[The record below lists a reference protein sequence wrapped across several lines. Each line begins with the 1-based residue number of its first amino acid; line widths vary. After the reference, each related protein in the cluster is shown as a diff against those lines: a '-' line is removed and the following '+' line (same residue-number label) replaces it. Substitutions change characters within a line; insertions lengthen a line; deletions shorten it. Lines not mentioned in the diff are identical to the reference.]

1 MYLIITSH
9 SHIISQSLHH
19 YSPVDVKVGK
29 MLIYGALLNCIDP
42 IVTIAACLS
51 SKSPFA
57 AFANDAAVAKAKQKV
72 FTDPDSDFMTY
83 CNVWDAYS
91 KAAEVSTS
99 EARRFC
105 NDNYLSFVALREISD
120 SRRQF
125 IELLCGIGFLYD
137 VGNGSRR
144 IDCTQLKKCKHNR
157 NAKKVEVVNAALCS
171 GLYPN
176 IAHLEQSPSLNISIY
191 HGKEQIYFHRN
202 SVHASK
208 KRFSSSENW
217 LVFHETFGTA
227 TRTSIS
233 TTAFVHPIALILFG
247 GSVVVKHTERT
258 VTIDEWMNITMAA
271 QTGCILR
278 ELRKKMNLLLQG
290 MIEGSAA
297 NDSALID
304 GIVNLLA

>member
-1 MYLIITSH
+1 
-9 SHIISQSLHH
+9 
-19 YSPVDVKVGK
+19 

-42 IVTIAACLS
+42 IVTIAVCLS

-99 EARRFC
+99 EARRLC
-105 NDNYLSFVALREISD
+105 NDNYLSFVALREISEA
-120 SRRQF
+120 RRQF
-125 IELLCGIGFLYD
+125 IELLIGIGFLND
-137 VGNGSRR
+137 VGNGSR
-144 IDCTQLKKCKHNR
+144 QLEFKLKKCKHNR
-157 NAKKVEVVNAALCS
+157 NAKKVDVVNAVLSA

-176 IAHLEQSPSLNISIY
+176 IAHLEQSPSPSLNINIY

-202 SVHASK
+202 SVNGSK
-208 KRFSSSENW
+208 KRFSNSENW
-217 LVFHETFGTA
+217 LVFHEKFGTA

-278 ELRKKMNLLLQG
+278 ELRNKMNLLLQG
-290 MIEGSAA
+290 MIEGNAA

>member
-1 MYLIITSH
+1 MYLSITS
-9 SHIISQSLHH
+9 STC
-19 YSPVDVKVGK
+19 SPVDVKLGK

-83 CNVWDAYS
+83 CNVWDVYS
-91 KAAEVSTS
+91 KADEVSTS

-105 NDNYLSFVALREISD
+105 NDNYLSFVALREISEA
-120 SRRQF
+120 RRQF
-125 IELLCGIGFLYD
+125 IELLIGIGFLH
-137 VGNGSRR
+137 GNGLRR
-144 IDCTQLKKCKHNR
+144 LDFNQLKKCKHNR
-157 NAKKVEVVNAALCS
+157 NAKKVDVINAVLCA

-176 IAHLEQSPSLNISIY
+176 IAHLEQFPSLNFSIY

-202 SVHASK
+202 STNVSK
-208 KRFSSSENW
+208 KRFTSSENW
-217 LVFHETFGTA
+217 LVFFEKFGTA

>member
-1 MYLIITSH
+1 
-9 SHIISQSLHH
+9 
-19 YSPVDVKVGK
+19 
-29 MLIYGALLNCIDP
+29 MLIYGALLNCIGP

-105 NDNYLSFVALREISD
+105 NDNYLSFVALREISEA
-120 SRRQF
+120 RRQF
-125 IELLCGIGFLYD
+125 IELLIGIGFLH
-137 VGNGSRR
+137 GNGRR
-144 IDCTQLKKCKHNR
+144 IDFNQLKKCKHNR
-157 NAKKVEVVNAALCS
+157 NAKKVDVVNAALCS

-176 IAHLEQSPSLNISIY
+176 IAHLEQYPSLNISIY
-191 HGKEQIYFHRN
+191 HGKEQLYFHRN
-202 SVHASK
+202 STNASK
-208 KRFSSSENW
+208 KRFTNSENW
-217 LVFHETFGTA
+217 LVFHEKFGTA

-247 GSVVVKHTERT
+247 GSVVVNHTERT

-278 ELRKKMNLLLQG
+278 ELRNKMNLLLQG
-290 MIEGSAA
+290 MIEGSTA
-297 NDSALID
+297 NDLALID
-304 GIVNLLA
+304 GITNLLV

>member
-1 MYLIITSH
+1 MYSIIIH
-9 SHIISQSLHH
+9 SYDISSINTPTR
-19 YSPVDVKVGK
+19 SPVDVKLGK
-29 MLIYGALLNCIDP
+29 MLVYGALLNCIDP

-57 AFANDAAVAKAKQKV
+57 VFANDAAVAKAKQKV

-105 NDNYLSFVALREISD
+105 NDNFLSFVALREISEA
-120 SRRQF
+120 RCQF
-125 IELLCGIGFLYD
+125 IELLIGIGFLSD

-144 IDCTQLKKCKHNR
+144 IDFNQLKKCKHNR
-157 NAKKVEVVNAALCS
+157 NAKKVEVVNAVLCA

-176 IAHLEQSPSLNISIY
+176 IAHLDQSPSLNISIY
-191 HGKEQIYFHRN
+191 HGKEQLYFHRN
-202 SVHASK
+202 STSASK
-208 KRFSSSENW
+208 KRFSNSEKW
-217 LVFHETFGTA
+217 LVFYEKFGTA

-278 ELRKKMNLLLQG
+278 ELRKKMHLLLQG
-290 MIEGSAA
+290 MIEGAA
-297 NDSALID
+297 NDSALVD

>member
-1 MYLIITSH
+1 MYSITVH
-9 SHIISQSLHH
+9 SHDISPIR
-19 YSPVDVKVGK
+19 SPVDVKLGK

-57 AFANDAAVAKAKQKV
+57 VFANDAAVAKAKQKV

-105 NDNYLSFVALREISD
+105 NDNYLSFVALREISEA
-120 SRRQF
+120 RRQF
-125 IELLCGIGFLYD
+125 IELLIGIGFLND
-137 VGNGSRR
+137 MGGSRR
-144 IDCTQLKKCKHNR
+144 IDFNQLKKCKHNR
-157 NAKKVEVVNAALCS
+157 NAKKVDVISAVLCA

-176 IAHLEQSPSLNISIY
+176 IAHLDQSPSLNISIY

-202 SVHASK
+202 STNGSK
-208 KRFSSSENW
+208 KRFSNSENW
-217 LVFHETFGTA
+217 LVFHEKFGTA

-233 TTAFVHPIALILFG
+233 TTTFVHPIALILFG

-290 MIEGSAA
+290 MIECSAV

-304 GIVNLLA
+304 GIVKSNDLAG